1 MHIHFPKK
9 EMRSILFISLFVCL
23 TNCDRQSHS
32 EKTAESSD
40 LETIIHEFENDL
52 KSDLIKD
59 SLDGSISAAIVS
71 EDKVIWTKAFGYA
84 NREKEILAD
93 TATIYRAG
101 SISKSF
107 TAFLMMQL
115 IDDGIVK
122 LNDPVE
128 LYLPEI
134 RNLLGYSDTTKI
146 TFLQLASHT
155 AGLCREPQLEN
166 ADSGPIDLWE
176 RKIIAS
182 IPTTYFIS
190 KPGTKY
196 NYSNIGFGILGLA
209 LSRAAGKPFMEL
221 IQEKIFIPL
230 KMTQSSYVIADESNG
245 SLAVGMEGGP
255 TETIDT
261 ESPHAEHKGRG
272 YKVPNGGIYSTPNDL
287 AKFMINNLGYSPAV
301 SRKSLELMQT
311 HQGPEPNKYG
321 IGFMVFHNDQV
332 SIVGHNGK
340 VSGYTAQFAFE
351 NQSKFGVIL
360 MRNYAWGAT
369 DLDKA
374 SFILLSKLRQLKK

>member
-1 MHIHFPKK
+1 MK
-9 EMRSILFISLFVCL
+9 SVLLTTLILCLIS
-23 TNCDRQSHS
+23 CDKQTHS
-32 EKTAESSD
+32 EKTTESND
-40 LETIIHEFENDL
+40 LETIIREFENDL
-52 KSDLIKD
+52 RSDLIKD

-71 EDKVIWTKAFGYA
+71 KDKVIWSKAFGYA
-84 NREKEILAD
+84 NREKKIPAD

-115 IDDGIVK
+115 IDDGILK

-166 ADSGPIDLWE
+166 ADSGSINFWE
-176 RKIIAS
+176 QKILAS
-182 IPTTYFIS
+182 IPTTYFIN

-196 NYSNIGFGILGLA
+196 SYSNIGFGILGLA
-209 LSRAAGKPFMEL
+209 LSRAADKPFMQMV
-221 IQEKIFIPL
+221 QEKIFIPL
-230 KMTQSSYVIADESNG
+230 KMNQSFYVIPDDSNER
-245 SLAVGMEGGP
+245 LAVGMEGGP
-255 TETIDT
+255 SGTIDL
-261 ESPHAEHKGRG
+261 ESPNAQHLGRG

-287 AKFMINNLGYSPAV
+287 AKFMINNLGYSHDV
-301 SRKSLELMQT
+301 SQESLELMQT
-311 HQGPEPNKYG
+311 DQCPEPNKYG
-321 IGFMVFHNDQV
+321 IGFMVFNNDQV

-351 NQSKFGVIL
+351 KKSKYGVIL

-369 DLDKA
+369 DLDKV
-374 SFILLSKLRQLKK
+374 SFILLSKLTQLKK